1 MTLIRHNFKHKRV
14 NTGTRNKIVEFY
26 RISNEGPEADND
38 SEVKIFESY
47 ANVYSSSTK
56 DIEVVQS
63 TRSNDLVTIKILD
76 TNGEYIPQTSEK
88 FKIKHPFYDYGF
100 YEIKDISLDE
110 EEKELKIVGELKR

>member
-1 MTLIRHNFKHKRV
+1 MIRHNFKHKRV

-38 SEVKIFESY
+38 SEVKVFESY

-56 DIEVVQS
+56 DVEVVQS